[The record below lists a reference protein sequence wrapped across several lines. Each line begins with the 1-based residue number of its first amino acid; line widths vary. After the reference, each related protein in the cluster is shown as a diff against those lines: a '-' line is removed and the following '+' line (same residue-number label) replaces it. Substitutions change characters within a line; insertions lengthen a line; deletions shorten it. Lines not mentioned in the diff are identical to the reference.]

1 MLACI
6 FMAPQS
12 PPRIFKL
19 PVSSHPPPL
28 TPMFLNNTGLAQ
40 DVYCKVCIFLHH
52 ETTAVKTLGREVLY
66 SMCL

>member
-28 TPMFLNNTGLAQ
+28 PPMFLNNTGLTQ
-40 DVYCKVCIFLHH
+40 DVYCKVIF
-52 ETTAVKTLGREVLY
+52 A
-66 SMCL
+66 S